1 MVVVVVGVTVV
12 DDVEVGVE
20 DDVVVL
26 LGFVVVVVDVGVT
39 VVELLD
45 VGLVVVE
52 LLEVGVVVVE
62 LLEVGVEVL
71 KLVLALGA
79 LKDPLGVSVFDEFM
93 LGWITV
99 KNKTTKIAANTSK
112 TIAAI
117 AAIISGFFVNQ

>member
-1 MVVVVVGVTVV
+1 MVVVGATVV

-26 LGFVVVVVDVGVT
+26 VGLVVVVVDVGVT

-71 KLVLALGA
+71 KLVLSLGA
-79 LKDPLGVSVFDEFM
+79 LKDPLGVSVLDEFM